1 MQSKG
6 YALDLI
12 SQNGRDWSIRDKNL
26 DLLYLT

>member
-6 YALDLI
+6 YGLDLI
-12 SQNGRDWSIRDKNL
+12 SQNGRDWNIRDENL